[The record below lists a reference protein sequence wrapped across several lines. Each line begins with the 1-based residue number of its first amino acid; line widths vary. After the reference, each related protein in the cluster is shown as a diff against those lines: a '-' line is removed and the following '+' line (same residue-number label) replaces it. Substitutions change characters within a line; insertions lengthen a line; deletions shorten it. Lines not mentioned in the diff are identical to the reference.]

1 LWLGGPL
8 AHGWGKPL
16 QWRLTWSRRM
26 GVNPMASASGLD
38 QDGTYRWDR
47 LWFNLNQPF

>member
-1 LWLGGPL
+1 
-8 AHGWGKPL
+8 
-16 QWRLTWSRRM
+16 
-26 GVNPMASASGLD
+26 MASASGLD

>member
-1 LWLGGPL
+1 
-8 AHGWGKPL
+8 
-16 QWRLTWSRRM
+16 M